1 MLAPLPDS
9 FVATR
14 DGLHRLAEHVI
25 APARYRVDGHIWLV
39 ATPGGFG
46 TPTIGDGERV
56 RVDGVELV
64 HERPGTSTRVGITT
78 LSVAARFIG
87 VPLGAPAGVYTPAT
101 SCDPD
106 TALGLDAEA
115 AGVLAAWIELGDSVL
130 AELRETY
137 AAHKPTNTALW
148 PEHFDLAC
156 LLGDESEGTRANYGA
171 SPGDDVI
178 PQPYLYVGPFD
189 AKRRTGRL
197 GTHPWGSAITYDE
210 LAGAGDSKGK
220 AADFLLDG
228 AALLLGQP

>member
-25 APARYRVDGHIWLV
+25 APARYRVDGHISLV

-46 TPTIGDGERV
+46 TPTFGDGERV

-78 LSVAARFIG
+78 LSAAARFVG
-87 VPLGAPAGVYTPAT
+87 VPLGAPVEVYTPAT
-101 SCDPD
+101 SCEPDAPLGVDP
-106 TALGLDAEA
+106 EA
-115 AGVLAAWIELGDSVL
+115 AGVLAAWFELGDAML
-130 AELRETY
+130 AELREAY
-137 AAHKPTNTALW
+137 ATHQPTATALW

-156 LLGDESEGTRANYGA
+156 QLGDAAAGTLANYGA
-171 SPGDDVI
+171 SPGDAVI
-178 PQPYLYVGPFD
+178 PQPYLYVGPF
-189 AKRRTGRL
+189 AASRRTGKL
-197 GTHPWGSAITYDE
+197 AAYPWGAAITYED
-210 LAGAGDSKGK
+210 LAAAGDSKGTGI
-220 AADFLLDG
+220 DFFLEG